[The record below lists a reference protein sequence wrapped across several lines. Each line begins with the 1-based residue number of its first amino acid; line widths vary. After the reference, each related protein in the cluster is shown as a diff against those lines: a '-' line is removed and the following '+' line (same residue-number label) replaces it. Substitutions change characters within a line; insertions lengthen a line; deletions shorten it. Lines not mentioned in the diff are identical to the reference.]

1 MRITR
6 EQVDEITAA
15 FERLNL
21 ADIPSTLPLN
31 IETLQKRFN
40 ARINSFLE
48 PAELDEESRALMRK
62 LLLIDEYKTFTDTGK
77 DFFFNLFGDTI
88 GLFAYGYSGD
98 NFKIVRL
105 CFTVPDNQ
113 RESQTL
119 NLVFDAFTKSFLPES
134 DGEEFISALKTKPE
148 VVRDGVKFS
157 LTQNDNLLTV
167 TAVGE

>member
-31 IETLQKRFN
+31 AETLQKRFN

-48 PAELDEESRALMRK
+48 PAPLDEESLALMHK

>member
-6 EQVDEITAA
+6 EQVDEITVA

-31 IETLQKRFN
+31 IETLKEKFN

-48 PAELDEESRALMRK
+48 PAPLDEESRALMHK
-62 LLLIDEYKTFTDTGK
+62 LLLIDDYKTFTDTGK

-88 GLFAYGYSGD
+88 GLFAYGFSGD

-119 NLVFDAFTKSFLPES
+119 NLVFDAFMKSFLPEA
-134 DGEEFISALKTKPE
+134 DGEEFISALKTNPE